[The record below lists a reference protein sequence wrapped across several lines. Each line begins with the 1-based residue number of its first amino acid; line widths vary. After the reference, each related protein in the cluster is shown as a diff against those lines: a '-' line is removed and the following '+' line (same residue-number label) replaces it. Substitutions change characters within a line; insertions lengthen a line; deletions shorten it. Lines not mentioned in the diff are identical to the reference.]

1 MKTAV
6 ERNLGRKISDKDFNR
21 ALTDAKRKQAFLS
34 DLGYEHVAG
43 EDYLLK
49 LVCEYVN
56 QNSISDFTMELSR
69 TLNNME
75 KEHSFRRTERPIDTP
90 IVAVSAR

>member
-1 MKTAV
+1 MKTEV
-6 ERNLGRKISDKDFNR
+6 ERNLGRKISDDDFRR
-21 ALTDAKRKQAFLS
+21 ALADAKRKQDFLFNV
-34 DLGYEHVAG
+34 GYRYVYG

-49 LVCEYVN
+49 LVCEYIN
-56 QNSISDFTMELSR
+56 QNSLSDFTMELSR

-75 KEHSFRRTERPIDTP
+75 KEHSFRRTERPTRTP